1 MGMMKAGRI
10 LTLLGMV
17 ALAGPAFSQRPPR
30 QDDQQQIPSAGFWPT
45 SLMMERFIDRLTE
58 DLAATYDLD
67 EDQLYNTRELWKE
80 RFPAWLNDH
89 RGEIMQLTNEYFE
102 ALLAGE
108 PPAPAEVAG
117 WAGRAL
123 PLFDE
128 FTDLVEGVTE
138 EMGTYFTDDQR
149 VMLDSHMAGFRTGLG
164 FVVQRLGVW
173 SEGGYDPE
181 TEWPGSPGHGAAERQ
196 REREMQEAIQRA
208 EAEARGEAP
217 AETDEQPSQPAASTT
232 AAVASQDE
240 WTKYVEDFIIRYQL
254 TAEQQAK
261 AYKVL
266 RSQQEQR
273 ERYLRR
279 QGDRLAAARQA
290 LQAAKTDE
298 ERSAASAAVDQF
310 QRPLDRMFT
319 QLVERLDRLP
329 TRKQRLAA
337 AEAGR
342 VAAPPDTQTKAPAA
356 QSSENEAS
364 ASENP

>member
-1 MGMMKAGRI
+1 MKVLRF
-10 LTLLGMV
+10 M
-17 ALAGPAFSQRPPR
+17 
-30 QDDQQQIPSAGFWPT
+30 SA
-45 SLMMERFIDRLTE
+45 E
-58 DLAATYDLD
+58 
-67 EDQLYNTRELWKE
+67 
-80 RFPAWLNDH
+80 
-89 RGEIMQLTNEYFE
+89 
-102 ALLAGE
+102 
-108 PPAPAEVAG
+108 
-117 WAGRAL
+117 
-123 PLFDE
+123 
-128 FTDLVEGVTE
+128 
-138 EMGTYFTDDQR
+138 
-149 VMLDSHMAGFRTGLG
+149 
-164 FVVQRLGVW
+164 
-173 SEGGYDPE
+173 
-181 TEWPGSPGHGAAERQ
+181 
-196 REREMQEAIQRA
+196 RA